1 MREVQPRTHDSS
13 HCVRLCYKSQGDE
26 RSHMLAQERLQKL
39 VGVYHM
45 RVMKVMLA
53 VDGMGGSDEVR
64 ASRKALVDEINGVLD
79 VLDSIKE
86 PQGGD
91 REAGSA

>member
-1 MREVQPRTHDSS
+1 
-13 HCVRLCYKSQGDE
+13 
-26 RSHMLAQERLQKL
+26 MLAQERLQKL

-91 REAGSA
+91 REAGSACVNKSARRPARPVNWW

>member
-1 MREVQPRTHDSS
+1 M
-13 HCVRLCYKSQGDE
+13 LSQE
-26 RSHMLAQERLQKL
+26 KLQKL

-45 RVMKVMLA
+45 RLMKVMLA
-53 VDGMGGSDEVR
+53 VDGIGGSDEIR

-91 REAGSA
+91 QEAGSTLSL